1 MFRSRQRFPSVIY
14 YPLIQQNK
22 TQNFDLTSKMLF
34 GKFFT
39 CIEMDSLNILILR
52 DKRDIKKGGPIFA
65 TTTTKPDEK

>member
-1 MFRSRQRFPSVIY
+1 
-14 YPLIQQNK
+14 
-22 TQNFDLTSKMLF
+22 MLF